1 MTLFAN
7 AKLRPWLAVMLALS
21 LAACASRGGPLV
33 SPGPNPAGGDLRI
46 DSEMEWSRYSDR
58 RSQWWTMD
66 GQQLNL
72 LYLIPAVRPG
82 EYIFLGRRQTT
93 RRPDGPFFQPGMRAD
108 ELRDLIVDGLLA
120 AGLVGVQT
128 TDLRPDDFGGR
139 EGLRFE
145 MSMTNQEGLKYQ
157 GMAAAFEHDDRLA
170 LALFMAPSEY
180 YYPRDAAKV
189 ARMLDSLRLE

>member
-1 MTLFAN
+1 MN
-7 AKLRPWLAVMLALS
+7 LRPWPALLFALLLS
-21 LAACASRGGPLV
+21 ACASGGPLV

-46 DSEMEWSRYSDR
+46 DSEMEWTRYSER

-82 EYIFLGRRQTT
+82 EYIFLGQRQTR

-108 ELRDLIVDGLLA
+108 EVRDLIVDGLLA
-120 AGLVGVQT
+120 AGLVGIQT
-128 TDLRPDDFGGR
+128 HDLRPDDFGGR

-145 MSMTNQEGLKYQ
+145 MSMSNQQGLRYQ
-157 GMAAAFEHDDRLA
+157 GMAAAFQHDDRLA

-180 YYPRDAAKV
+180 YYPRDAAKL

>member
-1 MTLFAN
+1 MTLFAI
-7 AKLRPWLAVMLALS
+7 KLRPWIAVVLALS
-21 LAACASRGGPLV
+21 LAACASSGGPLV

-46 DSEMEWSRYSDR
+46 DSEMGWSRYSDR

-145 MSMTNQEGLKYQ
+145 MSMTNRAGLKYQ

-180 YYPRDAAKV
+180 YYPRDAARV
-189 ARMLDSLRLE
+189 ARIAAYRHSR

>member
-1 MTLFAN
+1 MN
-7 AKLRPWLAVMLALS
+7 LRPWPALLLALLLS
-21 LAACASRGGPLV
+21 ACASSGGPLV

-46 DSEMEWSRYSDR
+46 DSEMEWTRYSDR
-58 RSQWWTMD
+58 RLQWWTMD

-108 ELRDLIVDGLLA
+108 EVRDLIVDGLLA

-128 TDLRPDDFGGR
+128 HDLRPDDFGGR

-145 MSMTNQEGLKYQ
+145 MSMSNPQGLAYR

-170 LALFMAPSEY
+170 LALFLAPREY

>member
-1 MTLFAN
+1 MTLSAI
-7 AKLRPWLAVMLALS
+7 KLRPWIAVALALS
-21 LAACASRGGPLV
+21 LAACASSGGPLV

-46 DSEMEWSRYSDR
+46 DSEMEWTRYSDR

-82 EYIFLGRRQTT
+82 EYIFLGSRQTT

-108 ELRDLIVDGLLA
+108 EVRDLIVDGLLA
-120 AGLVGVQT
+120 AGLVGVRT

-180 YYPRDAAKV
+180 YYPRDAARV

>member
-1 MTLFAN
+1 MNLRLCLAFA
-7 AKLRPWLAVMLALS
+7 ATGL
-21 LAACASRGGPLV
+21 LAACASSGGPLV
-33 SPGPNPAGGDLRI
+33 TPGPNPAGGDLRI
-46 DSEMEWSRYSDR
+46 DSEMEWTRYAER

-82 EYIFLGRRQTT
+82 EYIFLGRRQTA
-93 RRPDGPFFQPGMRAD
+93 RRPDGPFFRPGMRAD
-108 ELRDLIVDGLLA
+108 EVRDLIVDGLLA
-120 AGLVGVQT
+120 AGLVGVQVH
-128 TDLRPDDFGGR
+128 DLRPDDFGGR

-145 MSMTNQEGLKYQ
+145 MSMTNQEGLRYQ

-170 LALFMAPSEY
+170 LALFLAPGEY

>member
-1 MTLFAN
+1 MN
-7 AKLRPWLAVMLALS
+7 LRAMKRSWIAFPLALL
-21 LAACASRGGPLV
+21 LAACASSGGPLV

-46 DSEMEWSRYSDR
+46 DSEMEWTRYSDR
-58 RSQWWTMD
+58 RLQWWTMD

-72 LYLIPAVRPG
+72 LYLVPAVRPG

-93 RRPDGPFFQPGMRAD
+93 RRPDGPFFRPGMRAD
-108 ELRDLIVDGLLA
+108 EVRDLIVDGLLA

-128 TDLRPDDFGGR
+128 HDLRPDDFGGR

-145 MSMTNQEGLKYQ
+145 MSMANQQGLAYQ

-170 LALFMAPSEY
+170 LALFLAPREH

>member
-1 MTLFAN
+1 MTRSAIV
-7 AKLRPWLAVMLALS
+7 KLRPWIAIALVSS
-21 LAACASRGGPLV
+21 LAACASSGGPLV

-93 RRPDGPFFQPGMRAD
+93 RRPDWPFFQPGMRAD

-120 AGLVGVQT
+120 AGLVGVQA

-145 MSMTNQEGLKYQ
+145 MSMANQEGLRYQ

-170 LALFMAPSEY
+170 LALFLAPSEY

>member
-1 MTLFAN
+1 MS
-7 AKLRPWLAVMLALS
+7 LRPCLALAATML
-21 LAACASRGGPLV
+21 LAAACSSGGPLV
-33 SPGPNPAGGDLRI
+33 TPGPNPAGGDLRI
-46 DSEMEWSRYSDR
+46 DSEMEWTRFSER

-93 RRPDGPFFQPGMRAD
+93 RRPDGPFFRPGMRAD
-108 ELRDLIVDGLLA
+108 EVRDLIVDGLLA
-120 AGLVGVQT
+120 AGLVGVQVH
-128 TDLRPDDFGGR
+128 DLRPDDFGGR

-145 MSMTNQEGLKYQ
+145 MSMSNQQGLKYQ
-157 GMAAAFEHDDRLA
+157 GMAAAFEHDERLA
-170 LALFMAPSEY
+170 LALFLAPSEY

>member
-1 MTLFAN
+1 MNLRHCLAFA
-7 AKLRPWLAVMLALS
+7 ATVL

-33 SPGPNPAGGDLRI
+33 TPGPNPAGGDLRI
-46 DSEMEWSRYSDR
+46 DSEMEWTRYSER

-82 EYIFLGRRQTT
+82 EYIFLGRRQTA
-93 RRPDGPFFQPGMRAD
+93 RRPDGPFFRPGMRAD
-108 ELRDLIVDGLLA
+108 EVRDLIVDGLLA
-120 AGLVGVQT
+120 AGLVGVQVH
-128 TDLRPDDFGGR
+128 DLRPDDFGGR

-145 MSMTNQEGLKYQ
+145 MSMTNQEGLRYQ

-170 LALFMAPSEY
+170 LALFLAPSE
-180 YYPRDAAKV
+180 
-189 ARMLDSLRLE
+189 

>member
-1 MTLFAN
+1 MN
-7 AKLRPWLAVMLALS
+7 LRPWPALLLALLLS
-21 LAACASRGGPLV
+21 ACASRGGPLV

-46 DSEMEWSRYSDR
+46 DSEMEWTRYSER

-82 EYIFLGRRQTT
+82 EYIFLGQRQTR

-108 ELRDLIVDGLLA
+108 EVRDLIVDGLLA
-120 AGLVGVQT
+120 AGLVGIQT
-128 TDLRPDDFGGR
+128 HDLRPDDFGGR

-145 MSMTNQEGLKYQ
+145 MSMSNQQGLRYQ
-157 GMAAAFEHDDRLA
+157 GMAAAFQHDDRLA

-180 YYPRDAAKV
+180 YYPRDAAKL

>member
-1 MTLFAN
+1 MS
-7 AKLRPWLAVMLALS
+7 LRHCLALAAALL
-21 LAACASRGGPLV
+21 LAACASGGPLV
-33 SPGPNPAGGDLRI
+33 TPGPNPAGGDLRI
-46 DSEMEWSRYSDR
+46 DSEMEWTRYSER
-58 RSQWWTMD
+58 RAQWWTMD

-82 EYIFLGRRQTT
+82 EYIFLGRRQTA
-93 RRPDGPFFQPGMRAD
+93 RRPDGPFFRPGMRAD
-108 ELRDLIVDGLLA
+108 EVRDLIVDGLLA
-120 AGLVGVQT
+120 AGLVGVQVH
-128 TDLRPDDFGGR
+128 DLRPDDFGGR

-145 MSMTNQEGLKYQ
+145 MSMTNQEGLRYQ

-170 LALFMAPSEY
+170 LALFLAPGEY

>member
-1 MTLFAN
+1 MIPSTI
-7 AKLRPWLAVMLALS
+7 KLHPWIAVALALS
-21 LAACASRGGPLV
+21 LAACASSGGPLV

-82 EYIFLGRRQTT
+82 EYIFLGRRQTP

-128 TDLRPDDFGGR
+128 TDLRPDDFAGR

-180 YYPRDAAKV
+180 YYPRDAARV